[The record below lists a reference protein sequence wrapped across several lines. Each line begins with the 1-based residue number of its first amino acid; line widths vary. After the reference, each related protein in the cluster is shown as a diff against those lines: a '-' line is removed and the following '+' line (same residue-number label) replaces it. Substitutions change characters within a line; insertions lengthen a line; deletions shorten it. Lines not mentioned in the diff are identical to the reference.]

1 MCLCG
6 SNKNQLKNRDKMRIL
21 YYDCFA
27 GISGDMNL
35 GAMIDLGVD
44 PDYLKTELQKLKIE
58 GFHLEVQKDMRRGI
72 SGTKAT
78 VVIENPENEKHRH
91 LRHVEELVNQSS
103 LSSEVKTRSLKIFDL
118 IAVAEGKVHN
128 ISKERVHFH
137 EVGALDSIADI
148 VGAAICLEA
157 LKVDKVMASPI
168 QLGGGMVKCAHGIMP
183 VPAPATALIV
193 ENVPVR
199 TGLVQHEATTPTGAA
214 ILVATVDEFTEQ
226 TNFKIQKT
234 AYGIGHRDVSE
245 VANVLR
251 VYLAEDDTVADNTK
265 IESATMVEC
274 NIDDMNPEWYDQLF
288 RKLFEAGAS
297 DVFLTP
303 IIMKKSRP
311 ANTLSV
317 LCGNKI
323 LPEIKSV
330 IFNNSTTIGL
340 REYAVTKTVLER
352 REEEV
357 ETDLGKVKVKTSYFQ
372 GRKIRF
378 KPESDEIIRLAN
390 EHGLSMN
397 EVEQIIAKNR

>member
-1 MCLCG
+1 M
-6 SNKNQLKNRDKMRIL
+6 KIL

-44 PDYLKTELQKLKIE
+44 PDYLKTELQKLNIE

-103 LSSEVKTRSLKIFDL
+103 LSPEVKIRSLKIFDL
-118 IAVAEGKVHN
+118 IAIAEGKVHN

-193 ENVPVR
+193 ENVPVK

-251 VYLAEDDTVADNTK
+251 VYLAEDNAVTDNTTHETA
-265 IESATMVEC
+265 IMVEC
-274 NIDDMNPEWYDQLF
+274 NIDDMNPEWYDHLF

-317 LCGNKI
+317 LCSNTF

-357 ETDLGKVKVKTSYFQ
+357 DTELGKVKVKVSYFQ
-372 GRKIRF
+372 GREIRF
-378 KPESDEIIRLAN
+378 KPESNEIIRLAN

-397 EVEQIIAKNR
+397 EIEQIIAKNR

>member
-1 MCLCG
+1 
-6 SNKNQLKNRDKMRIL
+6 MRIL

-44 PDYLKTELQKLKIE
+44 QEYLKTELQKLNIE
-58 GFHLEVQKDMRRGI
+58 GFHLEIQKDIRRGI

-91 LRHVEELVNQSS
+91 LRHVEEIVNQST
-103 LSSEVKTRSLKIFDL
+103 LSPEVKALSLKIFDL

-148 VGAAICLEA
+148 VGAAICLDY
-157 LKVDKVMASPI
+157 LKVDKVLAAPI
-168 QLGGGMVKCAHGIMP
+168 QLGGGMVKCAHGLMP
-183 VPAPATALIV
+183 VPAPATTEIV
-193 ENVPVR
+193 QNVPVK

-226 TNFKIQKT
+226 IDFKIDKV
-234 AYGIGHRDVSE
+234 AYGIGQRDVSE
-245 VANVLR
+245 VPNVLR
-251 VYLAEDDTVADNTK
+251 VFLSETHTEQKPSSPHEA
-265 IESATMVEC
+265 IMLEC
-274 NIDDMNPEWYDQLF
+274 NIDDMNPEWYDHLF
-288 RKLFEAGAS
+288 EKLFEAGAM

-317 LCGNKI
+317 LCSKNRVQELKTI
-323 LPEIKSV
+323 
-330 IFNNSTTIGL
+330 IFKNSTTIGL
-340 REYAVTKTVLER
+340 REYPITKTFLER
-352 REEEV
+352 QEKEI
-357 ETDLGKVKVKTSYFQ
+357 ETELGKIRVKSSFLDGKE
-372 GRKIRF
+372 IRF
-378 KPESDEIIRLAN
+378 KPEFEDLKKLAS
-390 EHGLSMN
+390 EHGLSLN
-397 EVEQIIAKNR
+397 EVERIVNQNR

>member
-1 MCLCG
+1 
-6 SNKNQLKNRDKMRIL
+6 MRIL

-44 PDYLKTELQKLKIE
+44 PDYLKSELQKLNIE
-58 GFHLEVQKDMRRGI
+58 GFSLEIQKDMRRGI

-78 VVIENPENEKHRH
+78 VIVENPDNEKHRH
-91 LRHVEELVNQSS
+91 LRHIEELVNRST
-103 LSSEVKTRSLKIFDL
+103 LSEAVKLMSLKIFDL
-118 IAVAEGKVHN
+118 IAVAESTVHN

-148 VGAAICLEA
+148 VGAAICLDY
-157 LKVDKVMASPI
+157 LKVDKVISSPI

-199 TGLVQHEATTPTGAA
+199 TGLIQHEATTPTGAA
-214 ILVATVDEFTEQ
+214 ILVASVNEFTDEL
-226 TNFKIQKT
+226 NFEIKKT

-245 VANVLR
+245 VPNVLR
-251 VYLAEDDTVADNTK
+251 VYLCELNEVNDDNTTR
-265 IESATMVEC
+265 EEAWMVEC
-274 NIDDMNPEWYDQLF
+274 NIDDMNPEWYDHLF
-288 RKLFEAGAS
+288 IKLFDAGAS

-317 LCGNKI
+317 LCSNQI
-323 LPEIKSV
+323 LTNIKSV
-330 IFNNSTTIGL
+330 IFNNTTTIGL
-340 REYAVTKTVLER
+340 REYKVAKTVLER
-352 REEEV
+352 QEKQI
-357 ETDLGKVKVKTSYFQ
+357 ETPLGKVTVKCSYFQ
-372 GRKIRF
+372 GNQIRV
-378 KPESDEIIRLAN
+378 KPESAEVIRLAN
-390 EHGLSMN
+390 EHGLSLST
-397 EVEQIIAKNR
+397 VEKMIEKSC

>member
-1 MCLCG
+1 
-6 SNKNQLKNRDKMRIL
+6 MRIL

-44 PDYLKTELQKLKIE
+44 PEYLKTELQKLNID
-58 GFHLEVQKDMRRGI
+58 GFHLEIQKDIRRGV

-91 LRHVEELVNQSS
+91 LRHVEEIVNQST
-103 LSSEVKTRSLKIFDL
+103 LSPEVKSLSLKIFDL

-148 VGAAICLEA
+148 VGAAICLDY
-157 LKVDKVMASPI
+157 LKVDKVMAAPI
-168 QLGGGMVKCAHGIMP
+168 QLGGGMVKCAHGLMP
-183 VPAPATALIV
+183 VPAPATTEIV
-193 ENVPVR
+193 QNVPVK

-226 TNFKIQKT
+226 IDFKIDKI
-234 AYGIGHRDVSE
+234 AYGIGQRDVSE
-245 VANVLR
+245 VPNVLR
-251 VYLAEDDTVADNTK
+251 VYLSEGQPEHKHTNPH
-265 IESATMVEC
+265 EATMLEC
-274 NIDDMNPEWYDQLF
+274 NIDDMNPEWYDHLF
-288 RKLFEAGAS
+288 EKLFEAGAM

-317 LCGNKI
+317 LCSKNRLQDLKTI
-323 LPEIKSV
+323 
-330 IFNNSTTIGL
+330 IFKNSTTIGL
-340 REYAVTKTVLER
+340 REYPVIKTFLER
-352 REEEV
+352 KEQEI
-357 ETDLGKVKVKTSYFQ
+357 ETELGTVRIKSSFLDGKE
-372 GRKIRF
+372 IRF
-378 KPESDEIIRLAN
+378 KPEFEDLKRLAS
-390 EHGLSMN
+390 EHGLSLN
-397 EVEQIIAKNR
+397 EVEKIVNKNR

>member
-1 MCLCG
+1 
-6 SNKNQLKNRDKMRIL
+6 MRIL

-44 PDYLKTELQKLKIE
+44 PEYLKTELQKLNIE
-58 GFHLEVQKDMRRGI
+58 GFHLEIQKDIRRGI

-103 LSSEVKTRSLKIFDL
+103 LSPEVKAMSLKIFDL
-118 IAVAEGKVHN
+118 IAVAEGNVHN

-148 VGAAICLEA
+148 VGAAICFDY
-157 LKVDKVMASPI
+157 LKVDKVMSAPI

-183 VPAPATALIV
+183 VPAPATSEIV
-193 ENVPVR
+193 QNVPVK

-214 ILVATVDEFTEQ
+214 ILVAAVDEFTDRID
-226 TNFKIQKT
+226 FKIGKT
-234 AYGIGHRDVSE
+234 AYGIGQRDVSE
-245 VANVLR
+245 VPNVLR
-251 VYLAEDDTVADNTK
+251 VYLSESNTTAGDASL
-265 IESATMVEC
+265 EEAWMLEC
-274 NIDDMNPEWYDQLF
+274 NIDDMNPEWYDHLF
-288 RKLFEAGAS
+288 GKLFEAGAS

-311 ANTLSV
+311 ANMLSV
-317 LCGNKI
+317 LCSKNSA
-323 LPEIKSV
+323 PEMKSI

-340 REYAVTKTVLER
+340 REYQVTKTVLKRQEK
-352 REEEV
+352 EI
-357 ETDLGKVKVKTSYFQ
+357 ETELGKVRVKCSYFQ
-372 GRKIRF
+372 GKEIRF
-378 KPESDEIIRLAN
+378 KPEFEDLKKLASQ
-390 EHGLSMN
+390 HGLSLN
-397 EVEQIIAKNR
+397 EVEKIINKTR

>member
-1 MCLCG
+1 
-6 SNKNQLKNRDKMRIL
+6 MRIL

-44 PDYLKTELQKLKIE
+44 PDYLTSELQKLNIE
-58 GFHLEVQKDMRRGI
+58 GFHLEIQKDIRRGI

-91 LRHVEELVNQSS
+91 LRHVEELVNQST
-103 LSSEVKTRSLKIFDL
+103 LSPEVKSLSLKIFDL
-118 IAVAEGKVHN
+118 IAVAEGKVHD

-148 VGAAICLEA
+148 VGAAICLDY
-157 LKVDKVMASPI
+157 LKVDKVMSSPI

-193 ENVPVR
+193 QNVPVK

-226 TNFKIQKT
+226 VDFQIKKT
-234 AYGIGHRDVSE
+234 AYGIGQRDVSE
-245 VANVLR
+245 VPNVLR
-251 VYLAEDDTVADNTK
+251 IFLSDTKSTADNTK
-265 IESATMVEC
+265 LEKALMLEC
-274 NIDDMNPEWYDQLF
+274 NIDDMNPEWYDHLYG
-288 RKLFEAGAS
+288 KLFEAGAS

-303 IIMKKSRP
+303 VIMKKSRP

-317 LCGNKI
+317 LSSEK
-323 LPEIKSV
+323 LTQKMKEI
-330 IFNNSTTIGL
+330 IFRHSTTIGI
-340 REYAVTKTVLER
+340 REYPVSKTVLDRQEK
-352 REEEV
+352 EI
-357 ETDLGKVKVKTSYFQ
+357 ETELGNLRVKCSYFE
-372 GRKIRF
+372 GNEIRF
-378 KPESDEIIRLAN
+378 KPEFEDLKKLAN
-390 EHGLSMN
+390 QHGLSLN
-397 EVEQIIAKNR
+397 DVEKIINKNR